1 MNHSSKSHDVNLDV
15 FETIIDQH
23 PIVILDFWA
32 EWCAPCK
39 VFAPIFESLAETFP
53 DIYFGKVNTEVAT
66 DLAEAFQI
74 RSVPTIMAFKNG
86 ELVFEQA
93 GILPAE
99 HFEKLIHHLS
109 NGRSD

>member
-1 MNHSSKSHDVNLDV
+1 
-15 FETIIDQH
+15 
-23 PIVILDFWA
+23 
-32 EWCAPCK
+32 
-39 VFAPIFESLAETFP
+39 
-53 DIYFGKVNTEVAT
+53 VNTEVAT